1 MTSDRGNVKI
11 ADAMPTISE
20 FIPPHNEEAEQAV
33 LGGILIDK
41 EAILKIA
48 PILKGTDFYNDRHR
62 IIYEA
67 VIHLFERREP
77 IDIVHLS
84 NRLKETKELDT
95 VGGRAY
101 LGELS
106 NSISTAL
113 NIVAYAEI
121 IKRKSTLR
129 KLIRAGQTITN
140 SGFQEAEDVDDIL
153 DKAEQ
158 ELFSVSQQ
166 YLRKNFIPISDIL
179 QETFERIDE
188 LHSAPGVLRGI
199 PTGFAD
205 LDAILAG
212 LQKSN
217 LVILA
222 ARPSVGKTTLALDI
236 ARNVAVQYKRKV
248 GIFSIEMSKEEIT
261 DRFLCTQ
268 AGVGLWKMRTGKL
281 GRDDFPA
288 IGSAMG
294 VLAEA
299 DIFIDDSP
307 GSNIMEIRTKAR
319 RLALEKGLDLVIV
332 DYLQL
337 MEGRNKENRVQEV
350 AEITRALKS
359 IAREINIPVL
369 GLSQL
374 SRAVEARS
382 PAIPKLADLRES
394 GTIEQDADV
403 VIFIYRPFSD
413 KQRECKPEER
423 HIAEIHIAKH
433 RNGPTGLIKLFFDEE
448 RVTFRSL
455 DKTH

>member
-1 MTSDRGNVKI
+1 MTEE
-11 ADAMPTISE
+11 M
-20 FIPPHNEEAEQAV
+20 IPPQNEEAEIAL

-41 EAILKIA
+41 EAILKIGSA
-48 PILKGTDFYNDRHR
+48 LYSADFYYDKHR
-62 IIYEA
+62 IVFEA
-67 VIHLFERREP
+67 MLYLFERREP

-95 VGGRAY
+95 IGGRTY
-101 LGELS
+101 LGEILKS
-106 NSISTAL
+106 SVTAA
-113 NIVAYAEI
+113 NITAYAEI
-121 IKRKSTLR
+121 IKKKSTLR
-129 KLIRAGQTITN
+129 RLIGAGREITN
-140 SGFQEAEDVDDIL
+140 LGFQEAEDTDAIL

-158 ELFSVSQQ
+158 QLFSVSQQ
-166 YLRKNFIPISDIL
+166 HLSRNFIPISDIL
-179 QETFERIDE
+179 QQTFDRIDE
-188 LHSAPGVLRGI
+188 LHSSPGVLRGVA
-199 PTGFAD
+199 TGYID
-205 LDAILAG
+205 LDNILAG

-222 ARPSVGKTTLALDI
+222 ARPSLGKTTLALDI
-236 ARNVAVQYKRKV
+236 ARRVAIENKMKV
-248 GIFSIEMSKEEIT
+248 GIFSLEMSKEELT
-261 DRFLCTQ
+261 DRFLCAQ

-281 GRDDFPA
+281 GKDDFPA
-288 IGSAMG
+288 IGHAMG

-299 DIFIDDSP
+299 DLFIDDSP
-307 GSNIMEIRTKAR
+307 SSNIMEVRTKAR
-319 RLALEKGLDLVIV
+319 RLSLERGLDLIVI

-369 GLSQL
+369 ALSQL
-374 SRAVEARS
+374 SRAVESRS

-403 VIFIYRPFSD
+403 VMFIYRKAAD
-413 KQRECKPEER
+413 KSRDCPPEER

-433 RNGPTGLIKLFFDEE
+433 RNGPTGIVRLFFDEE
-448 RVTFRSL
+448 RVTFRNL